1 MEFLKWVDSSL
12 VFVFQVG
19 WFEIVTRPVGDPL
32 GNLFR
37 NIAENPTEY
46 LPSAGTVKD
55 VIFIIV
61 GTWLFS
67 FLLWDF
73 ILSMFKQFELMRKS
87 ELNVFNFKRETQC
100 FVITC
105 VLIGWGLY
113 FLSKW
118 FENPDWGA
126 WLVGVALLGVA
137 ALFNRD
143 LEKTWMVT
151 AWEPIERENGE
162 RLQGEEN

>member
-1 MEFLKWVDSSL
+1 MEFFKWVDSSL
-12 VFVFQVG
+12 VFVFQIS
-19 WFEIVTRPVGDPL
+19 WIEIVARPVGDTL

-37 NIAENPTEY
+37 NIAENPTAY
-46 LPSAGTVKD
+46 LRTVKD

-61 GTWLFS
+61 GAWLFS

-73 ILSMFKQFELMRKS
+73 ILSMFKQYELMRKGES
-87 ELNVFNFKRETQC
+87 NVFNFRRETQC
-100 FVITC
+100 FVIMC

-118 FENPDWGA
+118 FENPGWGT
-126 WLVGVALLGVA
+126 WLVGVAVLWCA
-137 ALFNRD
+137 ALFNRG

-151 AWEPIERENGE
+151 AWEPVERENGE
-162 RLQGEEN
+162 RL

>member
-1 MEFLKWVDSSL
+1 MEFLKWVYSSL

-37 NIAENPTEY
+37 HIAENPTEY

-61 GTWLFS
+61 GAWLFS

-73 ILSMFKQFELMRKS
+73 ILSMFKQYELMRKGDPA
-87 ELNVFNFKRETQC
+87 F
-100 FVITC
+100 IH
-105 VLIGWGLY
+105 GLT
-113 FLSKW
+113 
-118 FENPDWGA
+118 PM
-126 WLVGVALLGVA
+126 
-137 ALFNRD
+137 LFC
-143 LEKTWMVT
+143 E
-151 AWEPIERENGE
+151 G
-162 RLQGEEN
+162 G